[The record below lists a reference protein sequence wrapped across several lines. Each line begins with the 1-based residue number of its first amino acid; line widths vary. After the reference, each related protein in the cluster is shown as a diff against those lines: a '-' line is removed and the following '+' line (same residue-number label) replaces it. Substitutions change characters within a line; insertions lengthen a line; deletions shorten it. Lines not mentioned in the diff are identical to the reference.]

1 MIQSYFN
8 VAVNSQVFQL
18 LNYYSWIVKWSYFN
32 VAVNSQVFLLSNQKS
47 NLRNWM
53 EHADC
58 NLSFFY
64 LFMKLL
70 LEEIASK
77 TIQLFWQLWNFQ
89 TIQLHL
95 LIPTY
100 KQTSKQTKT

>member
-1 MIQSYFN
+1 MVQQCLN
-8 VAVNSQVFQL
+8 EGVNSQVFSIAQL
-18 LNYYSWIVKWSYFN
+18 LRLKFKMFQSYFN

-77 TIQLFWQLWNFQ
+77 TIQLFWQL
-89 TIQLHL
+89 
-95 LIPTY
+95 
-100 KQTSKQTKT
+100 

>member
-18 LNYYSWIVKWSYFN
+18 LNYYSWIIKWSYLN

-58 NLSFFY
+58 NLLFIHEITFRGNCIENNPSF
-64 LFMKLL
+64 LAAVKLPDNP
-70 LEEIASK
+70 I
-77 TIQLFWQLWNFQ
+77 TFVD
-89 TIQLHL
+89 TD
-95 LIPTY
+95 
-100 KQTSKQTKT
+100 KQTNKQTN

>member
-1 MIQSYFN
+1 MVQQCLNEGVNSQVFSIAQLLHLKFKMIQSYFN
-8 VAVNSQVFQL
+8 VAVNSQVF
-18 LNYYSWIVKWSYFN
+18 S
-32 VAVNSQVFLLSNQKS
+32 LSNQKS

-53 EHADC
+53 EHTDC

-77 TIQLFWQLWNFQ
+77 TIQVFWQL
-89 TIQLHL
+89 
-95 LIPTY
+95 
-100 KQTSKQTKT
+100 